1 MSVVFKFLNMILLKK
16 PKILNL
22 ITRNQLRRNW
32 KMNELDFVNAFI
44 EIIKK
49 SIDNNLNYT
58 EWEKAYKKAYED
70 ELKEFAK
77 QFYEQQKSFRK

>member
-1 MSVVFKFLNMILLKK
+1 
-16 PKILNL
+16 
-22 ITRNQLRRNW
+22 
-32 KMNELDFVNAFI
+32 MNELDFVNAFI